1 MGPASTLDWLGR
13 LGQGSNRGVA
23 ATRVALLYR
32 TRRGRVI
39 SRSKTNSRRIGVL
52 LMVGTILG
60 GTSAPLIAQV
70 APAPPPQR
78 PTTPTPQRPTTP
90 TPAPAATQPATTP
103 ATTAAPAVRT
113 IRSIAVRG
121 SQRLEPETIRAY
133 ASLAPGQT
141 YTAATLDQ
149 ALKDLYATQL
159 FADVTI
165 SGAETGDLVINVREN
180 PVINRIILEGNKR
193 LKDDKITPEIKLAPR
208 QIFTRSAVRADV
220 DRILELYRRQGR
232 FAARIDPK
240 IVQLDQNRVDVVFE
254 IYEGDLAK
262 VRAINILG
270 NTHFPDGRLRKEM
283 YTRQAGGPLGFLK
296 SNDTYDP
303 DRLAAD
309 QQKLRAFYL
318 TQGYADFRVVSALAE
333 LTPDR
338 RDFVITYV
346 VDEGPRY
353 KFGTVEADS
362 ALSDFPNATVL
373 KLANIRPGA
382 WFNAKQVEDTVTNL
396 NEAAGALGYAF
407 ADISPAYHRDA
418 EKKVMDLTIKV
429 GATPRV
435 YVERID
441 ITGNTSTR
449 DKVIRREFRI
459 NEGDAFNALK
469 VKRSQDRIQSLG
481 FFQDKLEIKQSEGSA
496 PDRVVLGLN
505 LEEKPTGQLSVSGGY
520 SSLEK
525 AVIQVAVSQNN
536 FMGKGQSLDA
546 SVNWSV
552 YSKSVTLGFTDPY
565 FLDKPILFGGSLFR
579 QDYRNFNFIGNDR
592 NTTYKQVTT
601 GGGLRMGFPIT
612 EYWSFGG
619 RYTLQTD
626 RVSLDTA
633 TFYTDPDGT
642 GPLPATCDPFKAG
655 RYLCDEIGKRL
666 TSVLGFS
673 TIYDDTDGIR
683 PTRGQRLSWSEDFA
697 GLGGDV
703 RYVRSSVNATKFKS
717 IGGGWVFSVHGEGG
731 YIAPL
736 QKSPGPGRDA
746 IRLTDRF
753 FDIGLRGFD
762 IRGIGPR
769 IQRVP
774 YNTDGSFAVDKAVI
788 TDAIGG
794 RAYYMGRVE
803 LQFPTS
809 AGLKSLGIRPSAY
822 VDVGSLFSITKP
834 LLQDIRNFC
843 TPTGT
848 DTTLVGFATNAADC
862 SVDINGGVHDKT
874 KFVATPGFQ
883 ERFLGNSAKPRLS
896 IGIGANWVSPFGPLR
911 IDIAKALLKQKGDE
925 TKLFSFNVG
934 TQF

>member
-1 MGPASTLDWLGR
+1 
-13 LGQGSNRGVA
+13 
-23 ATRVALLYR
+23 
-32 TRRGRVI
+32 
-39 SRSKTNSRRIGVL
+39 
-52 LMVGTILG
+52 MVGTVLG
-60 GTSAPLIAQV
+60 GISAPLLAQV
-70 APAPPPQR
+70 APAPPPSR
-78 PTTPTPQRPTTP
+78 PTS
-90 TPAPAATQPATTP
+90 PAPTQPATQAPAQAASPAATP
-103 ATTAAPAVRT
+103 TAAPAPIVRT

-121 SQRLEPETIRAY
+121 NQRLEPETIRAY

-165 SGAETGDLVINVREN
+165 SGGETGDLVINVREN

-193 LKDDKITPEIKLAPR
+193 LKEDKITPEIKLAPR
-208 QIFTRSAVRADV
+208 QIFTRNAVRADV

-232 FAARIDPK
+232 FAARVDPK

-270 NTHFPDGRLRKEM
+270 NTNFKDERLRKEM
-283 YTRQAGGPLGFLK
+283 YTRQSGGVLGFLK

-353 KFGTVEADS
+353 RFGTVEADS
-362 ALSDFPNATVL
+362 ALRDFPNAQIV
-373 KLANIRPGA
+373 KLVNIKPGS
-382 WFNAKQVEDTVTNL
+382 WFNAKLVEDAVTNL
-396 NEAAGALGYAF
+396 NEAAGNLGYAF
-407 ADISPAYHRDA
+407 ADINPAYNRDA
-418 EKKVMDLTIKV
+418 EKKVMNLTIKV
-429 GATPRV
+429 APTPRV

-441 ITGNTSTR
+441 VTGNTSTR
-449 DKVIRREFRI
+449 DKVIRREFRL
-459 NEGDAFNALK
+459 NEGDAFNALR

-481 FFQDKLEIKQSEGSA
+481 FFQEKLEIKQSEGSA
-496 PDRVVLGLN
+496 PDRVVLGVN
-505 LEEKPTGQLSVSGGY
+505 VEEKPTGQLSLSGGY
-520 SSLEK
+520 SSLERF
-525 AVIQVAVSQNN
+525 VVQLAVSQNN
-536 FMGKGQSLDA
+536 FMGKGQTLDA

-552 YSKSVTLGFTDPY
+552 YSKSIEAGFTDPY
-565 FLDKPILFGGSLFR
+565 FLDKPILFGGNLFR
-579 QDYRNFNFIGNDR
+579 RDYRNFNFIGNER
-592 NTTYKQVTT
+592 NTTYSQVTT
-601 GGGLRMGFPIT
+601 GGALRMGFPIT

-626 RVSLDTA
+626 RISLDPA
-633 TFYTDPDGT
+633 TFYTDPDDA
-642 GPLPATCDPFKAG
+642 GPLPAVCDPLKAG

-666 TSVLGFS
+666 TSLVGFS
-673 TIYDDTDGIR
+673 TVYDDTDGIR
-683 PTRGQRLSWSEDFA
+683 PTRGQRLTWSEDFA
-697 GLGGDV
+697 GLGGNV
-703 RYVRSSVNATKFKS
+703 RYVRSRLDATKFKS
-717 IGGGWVFSVHGEGG
+717 IGGGWVFSAHGEGG

-736 QKSPGPGRDA
+736 QKAPGPGRDP

-762 IRGIGPR
+762 LRGLGPR

-774 YNTDGSFAVDKAVI
+774 YNADGTLALDKAVI

-794 RAYYMGRVE
+794 RAYYMGRLE

-809 AGLKSLGIRPSAY
+809 SGLKSMGIRPSAF
-822 VDVGSLFSITKP
+822 VDAGSLWSITRP
-834 LLQDIRNFC
+834 ILQDVRNVCSPKAGTTGQVQFT
-843 TPTGT
+843 TP
-848 DTTLVGFATNAADC
+848 AADC
-862 SVDINGGVHDKT
+862 SVDASGATHDPT
-874 KFVATPGFQ
+874 LFDATPGFQ
-883 ERFLGNSAKPRLS
+883 ERFLGNSPKPRLS
-896 IGIGANWVSPFGPLR
+896 IGIGVNWVSPFGPLR
-911 IDIAKALLKQKGDE
+911 IDIAKALLKQPGDD
-925 TKLFSFNVG
+925 TKLFNFNVG